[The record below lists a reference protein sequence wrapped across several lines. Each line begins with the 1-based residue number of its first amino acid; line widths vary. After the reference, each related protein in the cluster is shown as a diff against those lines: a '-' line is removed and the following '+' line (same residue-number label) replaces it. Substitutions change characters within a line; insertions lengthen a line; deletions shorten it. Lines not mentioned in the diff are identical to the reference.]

1 MVEVAERQ
9 LSNRDDCAYHVE
21 TVVLALGYLA
31 SALVLRR
38 SWVVPAGYLY
48 GGETRELEAVLPA
61 LGGACCCLDPLL
73 EFNGKGLGMG
83 DWGINR
89 RSSRGYPL
97 KYQFITAFN
106 FFDTGHSLLQ
116 PSLDISLLLPLSI
129 LLLLLPL
136 PPSNF
141 ILFFRNGFPVSLWIF
156 LDCCASLRAP
166 ASTFA

>member
-1 MVEVAERQ
+1 MIEVAERE

-89 RSSRGYPL
+89 RSSRGSSQVSVHHSIHFL
-97 KYQFITAFN
+97 RHWAF
-106 FFDTGHSLLQ
+106 TS
-116 PSLDISLLLPLSI
+116 
-129 LLLLLPL
+129 
-136 PPSNF
+136 
-141 ILFFRNGFPVSLWIF
+141 
-156 LDCCASLRAP
+156 
-166 ASTFA
+166 STFS